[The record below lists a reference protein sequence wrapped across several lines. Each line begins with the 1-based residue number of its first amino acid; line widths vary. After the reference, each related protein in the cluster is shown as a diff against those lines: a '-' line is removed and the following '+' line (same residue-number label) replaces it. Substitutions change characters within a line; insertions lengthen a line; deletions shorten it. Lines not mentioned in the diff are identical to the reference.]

1 MPLFAV
7 GHLALGYIFGKAAS
21 KALKVDLNIPLLLAV
36 SVMPDIDFLIPHLEH
51 RGPVHSL
58 ILIFFLFLPAF
69 LCYKGKVVPYFL
81 ALIQHPFL
89 GDFFTGEGVQLFWP
103 LTFHWYGIGM
113 EIVSLANILVE
124 WTLFLAFLVVM
135 FRAKDLQ
142 ILLQHHTSNMLLAIP
157 VFAILLPVA
166 FDFPL
171 SVPME
176 LVIPHLIYLTL
187 FTLSILIDF
196 QFTIK
201 KFFGKSAKIV

>member
-7 GHLALGYIFGKAAS
+7 GHLALGYILGKAAS

-58 ILIFFLFLPAF
+58 ILIFFIFLPAF
-69 LCYKGKVVPYFL
+69 LHYKRRVAPYFL
-81 ALIQHPFL
+81 ALIQHPLL

-103 LTFHWYGIGM
+103 LTFQWYGIGT
-113 EIVSLANILVE
+113 EIVSLANIIVE
-124 WTLFLAFLVVM
+124 WTLFLAFLIVM
-135 FRAKDLQ
+135 FGVKDLQ
-142 ILLQHHTSNMLLAIP
+142 FFFQHHASNLLLFLP

-166 FDFPL
+166 FDFPMA
-171 SVPME
+171 VPME
-176 LVIPHLIYLTL
+176 LVLPHLIYLTL

-196 QFTIK
+196 QFIIK
-201 KFFGKSAKIV
+201 KFL